1 MTDGEWVVKQC
12 SFIPLLPS
20 ESPSPSSNAGDK
32 ARRGPPH
39 KSLLVCEHSCR
50 GDEKDEQHCMCVCTY
65 SAFFSSFRS
74 LLLSSL
80 ALFHLL
86 AFRLLQP
93 VMITSLSSRSAL
105 SRVSPSLS
113 LGLDGRRR
121 RGQIQM
127 AERGCGWTF
136 CWRRLDCHCAHSR
149 VAAEVKA

>member
-1 MTDGEWVVKQC
+1 MVKQC

-20 ESPSPSSNAGDK
+20 ESPSPSSNASDK

-65 SAFFSSFRS
+65 SAFFFSFRS

-105 SRVSPSLS
+105 SRLS
-113 LGLDGRRR
+113 LPLSGPGWKKKTRTDSDGR
-121 RGQIQM
+121 
-127 AERGCGWTF
+127 A
-136 CWRRLDCHCAHSR
+136 RLWLDVLLAKAGCHCAHSR
-149 VAAEVKA
+149 IATEVKA

>member
-1 MTDGEWVVKQC
+1 MVKQC

-20 ESPSPSSNAGDK
+20 ESPSPSSNASDK
-32 ARRGPPH
+32 ACRGPPH

-65 SAFFSSFRS
+65 SAFFFLSLSSRS

-105 SRVSPSLS
+105 SRLSPPSLWVWMGEGDEDRFRWQS
-113 LGLDGRRR
+113 
-121 RGQIQM
+121 
-127 AERGCGWTF
+127 ATPAGCFVGEGWMPLRTQSG
-136 CWRRLDCHCAHSR
+136 CH
-149 VAAEVKA
+149 